1 MDEVVN
7 NKDKEILK
15 YVFKYPNLQDWKVLH
30 YPKNEV
36 ICYQGDIYPYFYVIL
51 NGRTNIYHT
60 SEKGKSYSQSVYK
73 EGHYFGELEIF
84 DLKPYVC
91 QIEALE
97 DTTVMR
103 LERQFFLKW
112 IEEDK
117 ELNLY
122 ILRSICENFY
132 YLSEKAINDT
142 LYSLKYRV
150 CLYLLESWEKNCK
163 YEVEISKKY
172 LSEKFV
178 VTQRSINRVLKE
190 LAEKKLI
197 VNQENT
203 IQILDIKGIQLE
215 IELEK
220 ML

>member
-1 MDEVVN
+1 M
-7 NKDKEILK
+7 NKANYDKNKEILK
-15 YVFKYPNLQDWKVLH
+15 YVFKYKKLDDWKVLH
-30 YPKNEV
+30 YIKNEV

-51 NGRTNIYHT
+51 NGKTNIYHT
-60 SEKGKSYSQSVYK
+60 SEKGKSYSQSVYR
-73 EGHYFGELEIF
+73 EGDYFGELEIF

-91 QIEALE
+91 QIEAIE

-103 LERQFFLKW
+103 LERNFFLKW

-117 ELNLY
+117 DINLY
-122 ILRSICENFY
+122 ILRSLCDNFY

-150 CLYLLESWEKNCK
+150 CVYLLDSCVRDCK
-163 YEVEISKKY
+163 YEVKISKKY
-172 LSEKFV
+172 LSEQFV
-178 VTQRSINRVLKE
+178 VTQRSINRILKE

-197 VNQENT
+197 VNGENT
-203 IQILDIKGIQLE
+203 IQILDIEGIKKE